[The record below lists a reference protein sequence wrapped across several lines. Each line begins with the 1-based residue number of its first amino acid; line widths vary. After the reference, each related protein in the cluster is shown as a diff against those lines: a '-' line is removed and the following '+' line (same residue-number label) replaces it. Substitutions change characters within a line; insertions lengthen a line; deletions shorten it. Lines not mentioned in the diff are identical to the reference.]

1 MIIRMFDTALDPDDV
16 EKSKGLFR
24 SQVRPAFESFA
35 GCHGINMYMGL
46 DPHSGGLIDVAAISR
61 WDSEEAI
68 TAALETPEYNE
79 ALAELKLLFQQVP
92 LVRHF
97 EAVD

>member
-16 EKSKGLFR
+16 ENAKELFR
-24 SQVRPAFESFA
+24 TQVRPAFESFD
-35 GCHGINMYMGL
+35 GCHGIDMYLGL
-46 DPHSGGLIDVAAISR
+46 EPHSGGLIDVAAVSR
-61 WDSEEAI
+61 WDSRAAI
-68 TAALETPEYNE
+68 DAAIATPEYDE
-79 ALAELKLLFQQVP
+79 ALTELKKLFQQVP